1 MSALPTRRNITI
13 HFSDDE
19 QDLLKEFNHYCKTSY
34 EMKSGWIK
42 RRIYSELT
50 EHKNKIAAS
59 TMKRVEMEETTYQ
72 MVVEM
77 SKKQRLTPTQ
87 FLDNLL
93 TGLFVDM
100 KRTGRPVLR

>member
-1 MSALPTRRNITI
+1 
-13 HFSDDE
+13 
-19 QDLLKEFNHYCKTSY
+19 
-34 EMKSGWIK
+34 
-42 RRIYSELT
+42 
-50 EHKNKIAAS
+50 
-59 TMKRVEMEETTYQ
+59 MKRVEMEETTYQ

-93 TGLFVDM
+93 TGLFVGM